1 MTESLSVAAQ
11 PLAQTIRDFF
21 IGAEVGGYRITAK
34 VGEGAM
40 GMVYKGE
47 HSVLG
52 RSAAIKFLN
61 ADLAQ
66 EAELV
71 SRFFT
76 EARAVN
82 GIRHPNI
89 VDITDFGQR
98 GSRYYYVMEL
108 LEGQTVMER
117 LELEGRADSES
128 AVRVAMQVAAALA
141 AAHDKGIVHRDLKPD
156 NIFLCN
162 HPDYPDYVK
171 VFDFG
176 IAKLVQEKAVEG
188 HKTRAGSVLG
198 TPLYMSPEQCLG
210 EESLDHRSDIYS
222 LGVVLYKMVTGVVP
236 FDAASLSE
244 IILGH
249 ISQPPTPPREHNES
263 IPVALEE
270 IILRALAKDREDRF
284 VDMREFRAALQACDP
299 NSVQNMAPAPSGPQ
313 TKGRK
318 GKKGAASDH
327 APEDEES
334 SEKLVGELITIILER
349 IENDRLVLPAMPA
362 SALQAIKALD
372 RPNVTFRAIS
382 KIIADDPVLAPQL
395 FRRASSAKFGNVEP
409 PRTVEQAISR
419 LGMSQL
425 KSILIELSA
434 HQVYDSRSRK
444 IRKAFKGIWDHTV
457 AVATAARSIAS
468 TVDLGVEPEVA
479 HLAGLMHDV
488 GKPIVGSLLL
498 EAEKMLGMK
507 RKDWLS
513 EEMWTSV
520 VEESHRQVGTAL
532 AEKWQ
537 LPDDIISVI
546 AGRSGYSHDQAD
558 TCANIIRFANAF
570 AKRCGKSCGPFDEEA
585 VEEIVSDGVDLLG
598 LDWVFVHDTLREELL
613 NAGNTSAEGA
623 NSTQSL
629 RR

>member
-1 MTESLSVAAQ
+1 MTEPESVASQ
-11 PLAQTIRDFF
+11 PLAQTHRDFF

-34 VGEGAM
+34 LGEGAM
-40 GMVYKGE
+40 GTVYRGE

-52 RSAAIKFLN
+52 RPAAIKFLN
-61 ADLAQ
+61 ADLAA
-66 EAELV
+66 EPELV

-76 EARAVN
+76 EAKAVN

-98 GSRYYYVMEL
+98 GQRYFYVMEL
-108 LEGQTVMER
+108 LEGQTVLER
-117 LELEGRADSES
+117 LELEGRAPTEV
-128 AVRVAMQVAAALA
+128 ALRVGMQAASALA

-176 IAKLVQEKAVEG
+176 IAKLIANGPGAEG
-188 HKTRAGSVLG
+188 HKTRAGSMLG
-198 TPLYMSPEQCLG
+198 TPFYMSPEQCLG

-236 FDAASLSE
+236 FDGSTLSE
-244 IILGH
+244 IIMGH
-249 ISQPPTPPREHNES
+249 ISNEPPLPRAHNEA
-263 IPVALEE
+263 IPESLEA
-270 IILRALAKDREDRF
+270 IILRALAKDRDDRF
-284 VDMREFRAALQACDP
+284 ADMREMRAALQACDP
-299 NSVQNMAPAPSGPQ
+299 ASVQQMAPVSESPAA
-313 TKGRK
+313 GRK
-318 GKKGAASDH
+318 ATKVDADQ
-327 APEDEES
+327 EEEV

-349 IENDRLVLPAMPA
+349 IEKDRLVLPAMPA

-372 RPNVTFRAIS
+372 NPNVTFHSIA

-395 FRRASSAKFGNVEP
+395 YRRASSAQFGNAEA

-425 KSILIELSA
+425 KSVLVELSA
-434 HQVYDSRSRK
+434 HQVYDSRNRK

-457 AVATAARSIAS
+457 AVANAAKEIA
-468 TVDLGVEPEVA
+468 TIADLGVEPEMA

-488 GKPIVGSLLL
+488 GKPIVGALLL

-507 RKDWLS
+507 KKDWITAETFS
-513 EEMWTSV
+513 RV
-520 VEESHRQVGTAL
+520 VEESHRRVGTAL
-532 AEKWQ
+532 AKKWQ
-537 LPDDIISVI
+537 LPEEIIAVI
-546 AGRSGYSHDQAD
+546 AGGDSYSQEEGDA
-558 TCANIIRFANAF
+558 CSNIIRFSNAF
-570 AKRCGKSCGPFDEEA
+570 AKRCGKACGEFDEDA

-598 LDWVFVHDTLREELL
+598 LDWVFVHDALREKIL
-613 NAGNTSAEGA
+613 NAGNSNSAEGA
-623 NSTQSL
+623 NSTQAL
-629 RR
+629 VG